1 MGGPAETA
9 ATSGQIDFQR
19 VMNRSSEIKLTCN
32 ESPALILSSFCLC
45 SLETSSQPVHI
56 PQPSRCR
63 HKRSASPAPA
73 SATKET
79 VTAVFQLLSPF
90 INGRKNQQTSEKVRT
105 SSRRPSDSRHRSHRP
120 ITLHHNF
127 KPTTADTS
135 TSSMKSAPPA
145 AALAVKCGRSILFSL
160 VSPQRTKMSR
170 RVKKQTYS
178 RSSERGGGRS
188 LFR

>member
-32 ESPALILSSFCLC
+32 ESPALIFSSFCLC
-45 SLETSSQPVHI
+45 PLEASSQPVHI

-79 VTAVFQLLSPF
+79 VMAVFQLLSPF

-105 SSRRPSDSRHRSHRP
+105 SSRRPSDSRHRSQPPNYTAPQLQTNHRRH
-120 ITLHHNF
+120 IRIIHEVS
-127 KPTTADTS
+127 S
-135 TSSMKSAPPA
+135 TCGSSGNEMWPKHFIFT
-145 AALAVKCGRSILFSL
+145 GF
-160 VSPQRTKMSR
+160 
-170 RVKKQTYS
+170 
-178 RSSERGGGRS
+178 SSEDKDEPQGEEAD
-188 LFR
+188 LQQEQ